1 MDTAQVRSAV
11 RNAETHEAR
20 LKHLVVI
27 ENGMGLPD
35 DSLPEKK
42 TGVRSKVYGKNN
54 FYFFILILVIIP
66 DISHCNELSGDWN
79 LES

>member
-11 RNAETHEAR
+11 RNAETHEAK
-20 LKHLVVI
+20 LKHPAVI
-27 ENGMGLPD
+27 ENGMGLLD

-42 TGVRSKVYGKNN
+42 TGARSKVYGKNN
-54 FYFFILILVIIP
+54 FYFFILILVTIP
-66 DISHCNELSGDWN
+66 SISYCNELSGDWN